1 MAPSPVLG
9 RISHRFPFQNRTDSL
24 AVGRTLIVHPHLPV
38 LTRGADVRMPHKPLL
53 DVERSLGPRNRVS
66 YLWRRCA
73 IRCCPSRPPRRPRG
87 ARLVHP
93 DAQPLTVAHRKPRTA
108 GPGGRCAFRT
118 RDQAPSRPPDPV
130 LLEGRSVVALASDIA
145 WKH

>member
-53 DVERSLGPRNRVS
+53 DVERSLGPPQQGLVLVAEVCHPMLPKSTSEAASRRAPCAP
-66 YLWRRCA
+66 RCA
-73 IRCCPSRPPRRPRG
+73 AAYG
-87 ARLVHP
+87 
-93 DAQPLTVAHRKPRTA
+93 
-108 GPGGRCAFRT
+108 
-118 RDQAPSRPPDPV
+118 
-130 LLEGRSVVALASDIA
+130 
-145 WKH
+145 